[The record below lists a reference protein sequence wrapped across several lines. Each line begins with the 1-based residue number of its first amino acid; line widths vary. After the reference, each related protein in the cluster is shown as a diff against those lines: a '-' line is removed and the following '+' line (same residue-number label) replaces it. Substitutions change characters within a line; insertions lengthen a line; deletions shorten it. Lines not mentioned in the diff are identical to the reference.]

1 MLKDLTKIYLGDSR
15 HDDFYVTSLLC
26 TEELLIKRIELLLI
40 WYYIIEIGHEF
51 LSESSIQ

>member
-15 HDDFYVTSLLC
+15 HDDFYTTSLLC